1 MYDCTNR
8 QQSIT
13 IITMLIKLSHDW
25 SNHKYSGATTTYK
38 MSRRHYDF
46 FPLVLILL
54 NVLETCTVMGKTLH
68 VYMDSDPLA
77 TSNNTVLN
85 FIPTF
90 ESFLSREVN
99 ALVPGNWS
107 FQLHHYDG
115 SVPMDSLVANNEID
129 LYYGAP
135 HTATCLQSTYFASP
149 IVTARKVK
157 PGGGAVTAFGGAIVV
172 SSGNTKLNK
181 LEDLK
186 GAIIGARQQTGWASN
201 VLQMGVLSRSGVEI
215 FRDAKQVHPT

>member
-1 MYDCTNR
+1 M
-8 QQSIT
+8 SF
-13 IITMLIKLSHDW
+13 
-25 SNHKYSGATTTYK
+25 
-38 MSRRHYDF
+38 SRRHDNY
-46 FPLVLILL
+46 FPKKTLCCFLVLNL
-54 NVLETCTVMGKTLH
+54 LETSTVFGKTLH

-77 TSNNTVLN
+77 TTNKTILN

-115 SVPMDSLVANNEID
+115 SVPIDSLVANDKID
-129 LYYGAP
+129 LYYGGPNTVA
-135 HTATCLQSTYFASP
+135 CLQSTYFASP

-157 PGGGAVTAFGGAIVV
+157 PGGGVIDGYGGAIVV
-172 SSGNTKLNK
+172 SSGNTRLNK

-186 GAIIGARQQTGWASN
+186 GTIIGVQQQNGWASN
-201 VLQMGVLSRSGVEI
+201 ILQQGVLSRSGVEI
-215 FRDAKQVHPT
+215 FRDAKQVHPI